1 MNKLLIYK
9 VETSSDTKYI
19 EWLLARHSNTNL
31 ASIMN
36 RAGDDAANTVILH
49 VVANMTN
56 VIDEINMEG

>member
-1 MNKLLIYK
+1 
-9 VETSSDTKYI
+9 
-19 EWLLARHSNTNL
+19 
-31 ASIMN
+31 MN